1 VVASRHRR
9 RWDLWIVDRW
19 LSFQLRLPGASQGR
33 VPPPVACRP
42 CGLPS
47 EACMP
52 QPSTPASGS
61 GRACGGPGFGKSA
74 WACWIAS
81 RAAPGTLGRS
91 PRARV
96 FIHSWLVHLLPS
108 PRGKGSGAPLGS
120 RSPRPGRL
128 ARGSYLVD
136 SASSHM
142 LVSKIKPCMSKYK
155 HFVL

>member
-1 VVASRHRR
+1 VV
-9 RWDLWIVDRW
+9 IVPT
-19 LSFQLRLPGASQGR
+19 QTPGSIAGSCSAPSG
-33 VPPPVACRP
+33 ACRP

-47 EACMP
+47 EACMS
-52 QPSTPASGS
+52 QPAKPRDGERSGPAAD
-61 GRACGGPGFGKSA
+61 RALVNQRGHVGQPP
-74 WACWIAS
+74 

-96 FIHSWLVHLLPS
+96 CIHSWLIHLLPS
-108 PRGKGSGAPLGS
+108 PRGKGSGAPFGL

-128 ARGSYLVD
+128 SRGSYLVD